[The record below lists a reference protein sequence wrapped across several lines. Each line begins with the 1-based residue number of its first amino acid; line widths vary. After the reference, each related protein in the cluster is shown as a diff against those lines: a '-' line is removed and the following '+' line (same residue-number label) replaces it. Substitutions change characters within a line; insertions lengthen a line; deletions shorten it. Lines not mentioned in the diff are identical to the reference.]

1 MAGGKD
7 LKNLKP
13 PSPKDGVGAHAS
25 ESDEYGSDAEELDQL
40 RQFEEKEKA
49 AQLEKDKFL
58 AELQEKKRLKEL
70 AKELLLAAQ
79 AEGALAGSSGG
90 AGDRASA
97 KQIPHFS
104 ICALKFE
111 GKAHV
116 NANKT
121 VAIPLRQ
128 TPKHNPVQDLRE
140 AEANGGSVK
149 VVIVEKGKV
158 YKIFDEKDG
167 K

>member
-7 LKNLKP
+7 TRKGTSP
-13 PSPKDGVGAHAS
+13 VPKDGVGGHAS
-25 ESDEYGSDAEELDQL
+25 ESEEYDSDAEQLEQL

-58 AELQEKKRLKEL
+58 ADLQEKKRLKDL

-79 AEGALAGSSGG
+79 ATGALAGSSGG
-90 AGDRASA
+90 AGDRA
-97 KQIPHFS
+97 KQVPHFS

-121 VAIPLRQ
+121 VAIALRQ
-128 TPKHNPVQDLRE
+128 TPKHNPVQDLRD